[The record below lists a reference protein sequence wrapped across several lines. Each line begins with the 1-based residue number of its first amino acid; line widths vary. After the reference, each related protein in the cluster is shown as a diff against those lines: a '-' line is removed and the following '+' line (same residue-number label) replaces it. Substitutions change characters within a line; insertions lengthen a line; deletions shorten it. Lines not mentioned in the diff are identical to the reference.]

1 MQRGTRRRR
10 KALAWLC
17 VALVWASLPAGR
29 PQSALAQT
37 NDGVEAPALQI
48 SSTGS
53 ALRVQWDAQG
63 SGADS
68 AAAGPLLALQ
78 PYGDYLLPVQT
89 VGVLLS
95 AEAAA
100 ATAYA
105 GVTAQ
110 IVDVPW
116 QGELAARPALQP
128 PVLDWEPPVAAAPQP
143 ELPVPSQPFFLLR
156 SGRMRGQSVAVYAF
170 SEVFRND
177 AGELR
182 RVVAMDLSLPG
193 ATLLSG
199 ASLAGIGARA
209 AGSGLSGECAARQ
222 RDGFATGRQGLRLR
236 AGHSAD
242 PGR

>member
-1 MQRGTRRRR
+1 MRRPCGERVNGPGWAQPGLPPGVHGNFDSCNLLGRFRSRTHNAGARR
-10 KALAWLC
+10 SLGYALRWSGQ
-17 VALVWASLPAGR
+17 VFPASR
-29 PQSALAQT
+29 PQIVLAQT
-37 NDGVEAPALQI
+37 NDGVEPPALQI

-156 SGRMRGQSVAVYAF
+156 SGRVARPVRG
-170 SEVFRND
+170 
-177 AGELR
+177 
-182 RVVAMDLSLPG
+182 RVCL
-193 ATLLSG
+193 
-199 ASLAGIGARA
+199 
-209 AGSGLSGECAARQ
+209 Q
-222 RDGFATGRQGLRLR
+222 
-236 AGHSAD
+236 
-242 PGR
+242 